1 MYRLRR
7 VSKKESRFLGV
18 CGGISKYL
26 DPEMDPVIV
35 RIIWIILTI
44 FSIPP
49 FMVIFYFILALVLK
63 REEPKEDKKRP
74 KINVKFKDDY
84 DNVQAK

>member
-7 VSKKESRFLGV
+7 VRREEAKLLGV

-35 RIIWIILTI
+35 RIIWVLLT
-44 FSIPP
+44 FFALP
-49 FMVIFYFILALVLK
+49 FMVLFYFILALVLK
-63 REEPKEDKKRP
+63 LEEPKEKEKPDVEEIKS
-74 KINVKFKDDY
+74 D
-84 DNVQAK
+84 

>member
-18 CGGISKYL
+18 CGGISKYI
-26 DPEMDPVIV
+26 DPDMDPVII
-35 RIIWIILTI
+35 RIIWVILII

-49 FMVIFYFILALVLK
+49 FMILFYFILALVLK
-63 REEPKEDKKRP
+63 REEPKEEENKQKVN
-74 KINVKFKDDY
+74 IKFKDEDES
-84 DNVQAK
+84 KTK